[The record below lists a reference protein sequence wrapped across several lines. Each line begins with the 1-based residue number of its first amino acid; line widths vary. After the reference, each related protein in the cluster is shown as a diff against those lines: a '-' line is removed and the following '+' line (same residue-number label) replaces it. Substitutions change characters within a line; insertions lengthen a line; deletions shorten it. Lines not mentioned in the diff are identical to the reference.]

1 MPNWRQVVVY
11 RDVAVLGG
19 VIVSSRQA
27 RGQRGLGPHRVSV
40 MDQRAGLLIGTTVSL
55 WLGVSP
61 PLAVRELRKLPG
73 GRP

>member
-1 MPNWRQVVVY
+1 
-11 RDVAVLGG
+11 
-19 VIVSSRQA
+19 
-27 RGQRGLGPHRVSV
+27 

-55 WLGVSP
+55 WLGVWP